1 MADNRT
7 RMLDLAKVLI
17 ATAWADGEITID
29 EQNCLKDVIF
39 HLSDTGVQLSAQEWE
54 MLDMYIEAPVG
65 ADERARLVADL
76 QATLQTPSERQY
88 VLQAL
93 QQMAFA
99 DGVSGEEEQQV
110 INEITQ
116 AVQGSDAGLF
126 DGLNRLLGRSL
137 NRRSAAIAN
146 APNREAY
153 FDDYLQNKVY
163 YETNRILREEGR
175 SLDLS
180 DEEMRK
186 LGLAGGLMARIAK
199 VDQVVSDSEFEA
211 MVSVMAENWQL
222 ERDAAVFVANV
233 AVSSLDVTYDY
244 YRMTREFATSTTLEE
259 RQRFLVALFL
269 IAGAD
274 DGVSFDETEE
284 IRLVQRGVNVG
295 HQDFIE
301 AKLRAKE
308 LRGKEF

>member
-1 MADNRT
+1 MSNNRN
-7 RMLDLAKVLI
+7 RMLSLAKVLI
-17 ATAWADGEITID
+17 ASAWADGEITTD
-29 EQNCLKDVIF
+29 EQNCLKDIIF

-54 MLDMYIEAPVG
+54 MMEMYIEAPVG

-76 QATLQTPSERQY
+76 QNAIHNSAEREY
-88 VLQAL
+88 VLNAL
-93 QQMAFA
+93 QQMALA
-99 DGVSGEEEQQV
+99 DGVSGAEEQQV
-110 INEITQ
+110 INEVSE
-116 AVQGSDAGLF
+116 AVQQTGGGLME
-126 DGLNRLLGRSL
+126 GLNRLLGRSM
-137 NRRSAAIAN
+137 NRRSAAVAN
-146 APNREAY
+146 APNRDAY

-180 DEEMRK
+180 DDDMRK

-199 VDQVVSDSEFEA
+199 VDEVVSEGELET
-211 MVSVMAENWQL
+211 MANIIADTWEV
-222 ERDAAVFVANV
+222 DHDTAVFVANV

-244 YRMTREFATSTTLEE
+244 YRLTREFATSTTLEE

-274 DGVSFDETEE
+274 EEVSFDETEE
-284 IRLVQRGVNVG
+284 IRLVQRGINVS
-295 HQDFIE
+295 HQDFIN

-308 LRGKEF
+308 LRG